1 MAWETL
7 GSALLD
13 QKKSLDEAE
22 TCVNQAIKLSKSG
35 KNQVDDIRMYITL
48 ARVQLAKGDDQSR
61 SQARGTIK
69 KIQKRQSELSKYDL
83 GEFEKLQKAV
93 QVKR

>member
-1 MAWETL
+1 
-7 GSALLD
+7 
-13 QKKSLDEAE
+13 
-22 TCVNQAIKLSKSG
+22 
-35 KNQVDDIRMYITL
+35 MYITL
-48 ARVQLAKGDDQSR
+48 ASVQLAKGDEQSR
-61 SQARGTIK
+61 SQARVTLK